1 MKSTKQEKKILN
13 FKEIRKFLNQKFPN
27 FMLETRMK
35 QFTEILVS
43 CYLKELVKKSCML
56 TKHRKSKIMQVRD
69 IKINLM
75 KNFGGLRDFSQF
87 FEKLAFQKLTPK

>member
-1 MKSTKQEKKILN
+1 MKGVHQEKKILN

-27 FMLETRMK
+27 LMLETRMK
-35 QFTEILVS
+35 QFMEILVS
-43 CYLKELVKKSCML
+43 YHLKELLKKGCLL

-87 FEKLAFQKLTPK
+87 FEKMAIENLIPK